1 MQDLVGTRI
10 GEPEGNLGMRV
21 LLPLVTTVLLVA
33 PVSAAWIDDLGGR
46 VEIGPA
52 GEITVVNLRAS
63 WVSDGDLLELARLSQ
78 LQRLDLS
85 RTRIS
90 DQGLA
95 YLKTAANLREV
106 NLSYAEKIGDPAHA
120 VIKHWKNLRK
130 LNLRGTV
137 IADETAASAASLP
150 ELEVLDIAD
159 TIVGDVGIEALTTAP
174 KLKELSIGNIR
185 MSEVG
190 FQSLRQLT
198 TLSHLDLSGRRH
210 QGPANI
216 TQRGIEAIA
225 SLHQLRVLQLGHNR
239 FPAKSFAL
247 LAAMPAIE
255 KLGLEFCPE
264 INDEALEHL
273 ASWKSLRWVNL
284 HGTKVTAEGVA
295 ALRKKRPDCQVLWE

>member
-1 MQDLVGTRI
+1 MTMRLVRS
-10 GEPEGNLGMRV
+10 LAV
-21 LLPLVTTVLLVA
+21 AALLVA
-33 PVSAAWIDDLGGR
+33 PIGGAWIDDLGAR
-46 VEIGPA
+46 VNRGPG
-52 GEITVVNLRAS
+52 GEITEVNLRAS
-63 WVSDGDLLELARLSQ
+63 WVTDGDLLELARLPQ

-85 RTRIS
+85 QTRIT

-95 YLKTAANLREV
+95 YLKTAAGLREV
-106 NLSYAEKIGDPAHA
+106 NLAYAEKIGDPAHA

-130 LNLRGTV
+130 LSLRGTV

-159 TIVGDVGIEALTTAP
+159 TIVGDVGVEALNTAR

-190 FQSLRQLT
+190 FQSLRQFT

-210 QGPANI
+210 QSPANI
-216 TQRGIEAIA
+216 SQRGIEAIV
-225 SLHQLRVLQLGHNR
+225 SLRQLRVLKLGHTK

-255 KLGLEFCPE
+255 KLGLEFCPD
-264 INDEALEHL
+264 INDEILPHL
-273 ASWKSLRWVNL
+273 ASWKSLRWVDL

-295 ALRKKRPDCQVLWE
+295 ALRKQRPDCQVLWE